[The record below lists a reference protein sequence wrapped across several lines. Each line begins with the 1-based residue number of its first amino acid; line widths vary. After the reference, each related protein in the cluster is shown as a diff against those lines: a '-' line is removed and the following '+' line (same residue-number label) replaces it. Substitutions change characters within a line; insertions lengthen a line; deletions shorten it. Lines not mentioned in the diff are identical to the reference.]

1 MDSKLSVNP
10 GSTSFFMVI
19 ALFAAM
25 VSGIVAYMIILRN
38 KTVASG
44 NWSEGFQGPSKGVSD
59 IQCGQESSFAVRL
72 SEIFATKK
80 STTEEGEADLRE
92 FKLIVSK
99 LCCLKHD
106 LMSTNQMVQAT
117 MYLPFNTSHDRENP
131 ADTTARCFTKTL
143 PPRDLKISFE
153 TWVDRA
159 LFLLERLCTSYNLTP
174 DEEKDAKEN
183 LLSVWSDTYD
193 IAKTVCVAGKPPP
206 ITSSGS
212 PRDPKAFTPEP
223 VTGLGPYTGYY

>member
-1 MDSKLSVNP
+1 MDKLPVNP
-10 GSTSFFMVI
+10 GSSSLFLLI

-25 VSGIVAYMIILRN
+25 AVGIVAYMVLMRN

-44 NWSEGFQGPSKGVSD
+44 NWEGFQGPTVGVSD
-59 IQCGQESSFAVRL
+59 IKCGQESSFAVRL
-72 SEIFATKK
+72 SEMFASKK
-80 STTEEGEADLRE
+80 STTADGEADLAE
-92 FKLIVSK
+92 FKLIISK

-106 LMSTNQMVQAT
+106 LMSTAQVVQAT
-117 MYLPFNTSHDRENP
+117 LYLPFNTAHDRENP
-131 ADTTARCFTKTL
+131 GDTAARCFTKSL
-143 PPRDLKISFE
+143 PPRDLEIAFQ

-159 LFLLERLCTSYNLTP
+159 LLLLDRLCTSYNFSS
-174 DEEKDAKEN
+174 DEEKEAKEN